1 MEHHY
6 KQLEPGCIFYFP
18 IFAEKK
24 LIEKKSMK
32 RMILLLSFLMVV
44 SWMYGQITLEE
55 CRQKTQDNYPLV
67 RQYSLIEKTKEY
79 NLNNASKGNLPQF
92 DKDKKICVF
101 ASHVHYDHF
110 KKKIFTWAE
119 EYENIHY
126 ILSDDIEAAGPKDQ
140 TEHIGAD
147 ADFNIWDLRIH
158 TLKSTDE
165 GVAFLVRVKEKTF
178 FHAGDLNWWYW
189 EEEDDE
195 TWNEPMRQAYQKEIA
210 KIEGEEIDYAFF
222 PLDSRQGEESVLGI
236 NYFMQHTNTKIVFP
250 MHMWGYDILDKFLKN
265 SVSEPYRER
274 IVKVKEPGQS
284 FYFEEER

>member
-1 MEHHY
+1 MA
-6 KQLEPGCIFYFP
+6 YFT
-18 IFAEKK
+18 F
-24 LIEKKSMK
+24 
-32 RMILLLSFLMVV
+32 
-44 SWMYGQITLEE
+44 
-55 CRQKTQDNYPLV
+55 
-67 RQYSLIEKTKEY
+67 
-79 NLNNASKGNLPQF
+79 
-92 DKDKKICVF
+92 
-101 ASHVHYDHF
+101 
-110 KKKIFTWAE
+110 
-119 EYENIHY
+119 
-126 ILSDDIEAAGPKDQ
+126 
-140 TEHIGAD
+140 
-147 ADFNIWDLRIH
+147 WDLRIH

-236 NYFMQHTNTKIVFP
+236 NYFMRHTNTKIVFP

-274 IVKVKEPGQS
+274 IMKVKEPGQS

>member
-1 MEHHY
+1 MIKITYLEHSGFAVECDDY
-6 KQLEPGCIFYFP
+6 VLIFDY
-18 IFAEKK
+18 
-24 LIEKKSMK
+24 
-32 RMILLLSFLMVV
+32 
-44 SWMYGQITLEE
+44 Y
-55 CRQKTQDNYPLV
+55 
-67 RQYSLIEKTKEY
+67 
-79 NLNNASKGNLPQF
+79 KGNLPQF

-101 ASHVHYDHF
+101 ASHMHYDHF

-126 ILSDDIEAAGPKDQ
+126 ILSDDIEAAGPKNQ

-189 EEEDDE
+189 EEEEDE
-195 TWNEPMRQAYQKEIA
+195 TWNEPMRHEPYRRQRQMCIR
-210 KIEGEEIDYAFF
+210 
-222 PLDSRQGEESVLGI
+222 DS
-236 NYFMQHTNTKIVFP
+236 NYFMRHTNTKIVFP

-274 IVKVKEPGQS
+274 IMKVKEPGQS

>member
-1 MEHHY
+1 MIKITYLEHSGFAVECDEY
-6 KQLEPGCIFYFP
+6 VLIFDY
-18 IFAEKK
+18 
-24 LIEKKSMK
+24 
-32 RMILLLSFLMVV
+32 
-44 SWMYGQITLEE
+44 Y
-55 CRQKTQDNYPLV
+55 
-67 RQYSLIEKTKEY
+67 
-79 NLNNASKGNLPQF
+79 KGNLPQF

-147 ADFNIWDLRIH
+147 VDFNIWDLRIH

-236 NYFMQHTNTKIVFP
+236 NYFMRHTNTKIVFP
-250 MHMWGYDILDKFLKN
+250 MHMWGYDILDKFLEK

-274 IVKVKEPGQS
+274 IMKVKEPGQS

>member
-1 MEHHY
+1 MIKITYLEHSGFAVECDDY
-6 KQLEPGCIFYFP
+6 VLIFDY
-18 IFAEKK
+18 
-24 LIEKKSMK
+24 
-32 RMILLLSFLMVV
+32 
-44 SWMYGQITLEE
+44 Y
-55 CRQKTQDNYPLV
+55 
-67 RQYSLIEKTKEY
+67 
-79 NLNNASKGNLPQF
+79 KGNLPQF

-178 FHAGDLNWWYW
+178 FHAGDLNWW
-189 EEEDDE
+189 
-195 TWNEPMRQAYQKEIA
+195 
-210 KIEGEEIDYAFF
+210 
-222 PLDSRQGEESVLGI
+222 
-236 NYFMQHTNTKIVFP
+236 
-250 MHMWGYDILDKFLKN
+250 
-265 SVSEPYRER
+265 
-274 IVKVKEPGQS
+274 
-284 FYFEEER
+284 

>member
-1 MEHHY
+1 MIKITYLEHSGFAVECDDY
-6 KQLEPGCIFYFP
+6 VLIFDY
-18 IFAEKK
+18 
-24 LIEKKSMK
+24 
-32 RMILLLSFLMVV
+32 
-44 SWMYGQITLEE
+44 Y
-55 CRQKTQDNYPLV
+55 
-67 RQYSLIEKTKEY
+67 
-79 NLNNASKGNLPQF
+79 KGNLPQF

-126 ILSDDIEAAGPKDQ
+126 ILSDDIEVAGPKDQ

-210 KIEGEEIDYAFF
+210 KIEVKKLIMHF
-222 PLDSRQGEESVLGI
+222 SRLIPDREKSLYLVSI
-236 NYFMQHTNTKIVFP
+236 
-250 MHMWGYDILDKFLKN
+250 ILC
-265 SVSEPYRER
+265 SIR
-274 IVKVKEPGQS
+274 IQRLYSQCICGGMT
-284 FYFEEER
+284 F

>member
-1 MEHHY
+1 MIKITYLEHSGFAVECDDY
-6 KQLEPGCIFYFP
+6 VLIFDY
-18 IFAEKK
+18 
-24 LIEKKSMK
+24 
-32 RMILLLSFLMVV
+32 
-44 SWMYGQITLEE
+44 Y
-55 CRQKTQDNYPLV
+55 
-67 RQYSLIEKTKEY
+67 
-79 NLNNASKGNLPQF
+79 KGNLPQF

-126 ILSDDIEAAGPKDQ
+126 ILSDDIEAAGPKAQ

-195 TWNEPMRQAYQKEIA
+195 TWNEPMRQAYHIRKRLQK
-210 KIEGEEIDYAFF
+210 
-222 PLDSRQGEESVLGI
+222 SRVKKLI
-236 NYFMQHTNTKIVFP
+236 
-250 MHMWGYDILDKFLKN
+250 MHFSRLIPDREKSLYLVSIILC
-265 SVSEPYRER
+265 SIR
-274 IVKVKEPGQS
+274 IQRLYSQCICGGMT
-284 FYFEEER
+284 F